1 MYWNSI
7 HFIYAENM
15 KIKDLNSE
23 LIEQLVELECHNI
36 LPVLHSVGL
45 NLTPQ
50 HMREQLDFFR
60 ESDVVISEESGIV
73 DGFVMYEVKGTE
85 VTIISFNLKK
95 FNNSRILS
103 NLLSEIIKNLQGE
116 SIKVIKSHAHHTNIK
131 SLNFH
136 RRMGFKEVG
145 TTEQHV
151 GFQINKDALL
161 SMLEKRVR
169 K

>member
-23 LIEQLVELECHNI
+23 LIEQLVELECNNI

-60 ESDVVISEESGIV
+60 ESDVVISEES
-73 DGFVMYEVKGTE
+73 
-85 VTIISFNLKK
+85 
-95 FNNSRILS
+95 
-103 NLLSEIIKNLQGE
+103 
-116 SIKVIKSHAHHTNIK
+116 SINMLEGLDLINIK
-131 SLNFH
+131 MLFRWFITLLKTRNRNQSKPLDLPKTGGFICTDQSL
-136 RRMGFKEVG
+136 
-145 TTEQHV
+145 
-151 GFQINKDALL
+151 I
-161 SMLEKRVR
+161 
-169 K
+169 